1 MTLVLLTTCV
11 MTPLNI
17 AFSLDA
23 TNPNLKIMDF
33 VIDLLFLIDIV
44 TIFNTSYYTEDYQC
58 IDDRK

>member
-1 MTLVLLTTCV
+1 

-44 TIFNTSYYTEDYQC
+44 IIFNTSYYTEDYQC